1 MITKY
6 EDFLSENNGANK
18 DANKSKEILNNLRNI
33 MMLKPEMNFISIM
46 YNALDTTDTRE
57 MDDED
62 ILAKLQKY
70 ELFLKDA
77 VK

>member
-1 MITKY
+1 MITRY
-6 EDFLSENNGANK
+6 EDFLIESNGANK
-18 DANKSKEILNNLRNI
+18 DVNKSKEILNNLRNI

>member
-1 MITKY
+1 MITRY
-6 EDFLSENNGANK
+6 DDFLSENNGANK